1 MALGKNL
8 KKKKLLPHKE
18 DRQVIEP
25 KKVFKKVIGEP
36 VEKKSIPHPPL
47 LVTEKKNLPE
57 EITDMKLPAYIARE
71 LLERKKHL
79 RNKYTK
85 EVAALKGYV
94 IQLVI
99 IQIGEERYAI
109 EINNVKEVVLMPK
122 TSKAPNTPSHITGI
136 TIIRRNTY
144 VVFDLADKF
153 KVKSDPSPEYLLV
166 LNNRKI
172 NACLTLGALPFTL
185 KVNGDDISSDMQ
197 TIEYATLDA
206 SYIKGIIQHNKQL
219 IYYLDIVRLIKN
231 EKAIAIPDDLLVR
244 AHE

>member
-8 KKKKLLPHKE
+8 KKKKLIPHKE

-25 KKVFKKVIGEP
+25 EEYLKRSLKEP
-36 VEKKSIPHPPL
+36 VEKTSTAQPPL
-47 LVTEKKNLPE
+47 LAPEKENVSE
-57 EITDMKLPAYIARE
+57 EITDMKLPAYIAKE
-71 LLERKKHL
+71 LLERKKNL

-85 EVAALKGYV
+85 EVFALKDRYL
-94 IQLVI
+94 QLVI
-99 IQIGEERYAI
+99 IQIGEEQYAI

-153 KVKSDPSPEYLLV
+153 KVKSDQSPGYLLV

-172 NACLTLGALPFTL
+172 NACLTLSALPFIL
-185 KVNGDDISSDMQ
+185 KVNGNDISSDIQ

-219 IYYLDIVRLIKN
+219 IYYLDIVRLIIN